1 MTTFQMTCACGD
13 TMKVEGATRE
23 NAVSQ
28 LKTMMNESAVA
39 AHMKEKHPGQP
50 AIPVAQVHAIIEKD
64 LRAI

>member
-1 MTTFQMTCACGD
+1 
-13 TMKVEGATRE
+13 MKVEGATRE